1 MTIYVQLLSGTV
13 YHYSAEFVLQLL
25 LSLSTDL
32 KISQHNIKL
41 FHKGERVFSSDYTV
55 DEETYHALIEEDTT
69 IIDRL
74 DARVIE
80 GDYVFIRTE
89 PQRLFATAFEVHVA
103 VQEFTPQVIETMK
116 QDLWEYTGEDTRD
129 LTLSELITQYVT
141 KVRMMTVYR
150 ILQE

>member
-41 FHKGERVFSSDYTV
+41 FHNGERVFSSDYAV
-55 DEETYHALIEEDTT
+55 DEDTYHAFIEDTT
-69 IIDRL
+69 IVDRL
-74 DARVIE
+74 DARVLE
-80 GDYVFIRTE
+80 GDYAFIRAQ

-103 VQEFTPQVIETMK
+103 TQEFTPQVIETMK

-129 LTLSELITQYVT
+129 LVLSELITQYVT
-141 KVRMMTVYR
+141 KVKMMTVYR
-150 ILQE
+150 IIQE